1 MLARLPRPVV
11 ITMAVL
17 AGLFALPYW
26 PALLRFLIGDGDQ
39 LGLLLRLGLLVAV
52 IMGSRRLARF
62 FKEDPARLESLRTT
76 GVTVAKTIP
85 PLVRAIAGGTRWL
98 VNALKSAVIYLG
110 GCRWP
115 RALLW
120 FVLTFGIFILQ
131 SIQD

>member
-11 ITMAVL
+11 IALGVL
-17 AGLFALPYW
+17 AALVALPTLW
-26 PALLRFLIGDGDQ
+26 PALLLFLIGDGDE

-52 IMGSRRLARF
+52 IMGSKRLARF

-76 GVTVAKTIP
+76 GVAIVKTIP

-115 RALLW
+115 
-120 FVLTFGIFILQ
+120 
-131 SIQD
+131 